1 MPKRSP
7 ASGRSPFSGA
17 FAGKVMAFCAALRS
31 PALRGEALSLLCK
44 MNELLK
50 KGLAAERKAEQK
62 AVLTSVKD
70 FQRNQRNP
78 RLKLLRFL
86 CFFVAN
92 FVAWC
97 LGVLV
102 VAFLA

>member
-17 FAGKVMAFCAALRS
+17 FADKAMAFCAALRS

-62 AVLTSVKD
+62 AVLISVKD
-70 FQRNQRNP
+70 FQRN
-78 RLKLLRFL
+78 LRS
-86 CFFVAN
+86 
-92 FVAWC
+92 
-97 LGVLV
+97 
-102 VAFLA
+102 LAKSRFSERGAIRV